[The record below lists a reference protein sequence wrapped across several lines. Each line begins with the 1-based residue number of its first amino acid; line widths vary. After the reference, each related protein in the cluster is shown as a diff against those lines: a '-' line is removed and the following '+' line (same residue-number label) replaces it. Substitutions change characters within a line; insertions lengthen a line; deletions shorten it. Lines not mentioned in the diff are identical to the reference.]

1 MKYFKPLIL
10 ILLII
15 NLCLSNEF
23 FNGYSLNQNP
33 ISDTLPTKPIPPKPT
48 FGIIASEFGGGFIG
62 WACGAIIGGLVGWV
76 VADKFFGASISY
88 EPDWGTITSWGLIG
102 GYIFGSLGSALGTY
116 IVGNAFHQNGKF
128 LPTLAGS
135 ASGLLVLSPFGS
147 VIGYNLSRPK
157 PVKQSFL
164 YQHFDLPSCCIRTEK
179 TKENKI
185 IPVLDFRLV
194 STRF

>member
-1 MKYFKPLIL
+1 
-10 ILLII
+10 
-15 NLCLSNEF
+15 
-23 FNGYSLNQNP
+23 
-33 ISDTLPTKPIPPKPT
+33 
-48 FGIIASEFGGGFIG
+48 
-62 WACGAIIGGLVGWV
+62 
-76 VADKFFGASISY
+76 VAEKFFGASLSN
-88 EPDWGTITSWGLIG
+88 EGDRGTYLCWCLLGDL
-102 GYIFGSLGSALGTY
+102 IFGTLGSAGGTY
-116 IVGNAFHQNGKF
+116 IVGNAFHQDGRF

-164 YQHFDLPSCCIRTEK
+164 YQHFEPPSFSFRTEK

-194 STRF
+194 NARF